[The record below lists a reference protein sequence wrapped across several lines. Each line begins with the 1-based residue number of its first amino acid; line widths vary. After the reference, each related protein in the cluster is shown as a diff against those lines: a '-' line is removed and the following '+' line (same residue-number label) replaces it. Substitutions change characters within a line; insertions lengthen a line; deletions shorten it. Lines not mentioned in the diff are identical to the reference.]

1 MEVNAG
7 GRGSEEEPRS
17 DRDHTRRQD
26 AGEERRFGTSWA
38 RQLGSLIQSG
48 RTPFAHFWRVYQQ
61 RKGIKSR
68 PKGGL
73 FPCALPDSLRDGSKR
88 PRSARRAARWRRH
101 KAAKDVTRLIFA
113 ASNFVAL
120 GRHRRCPRA
129 LPRAESAAHDTALTF
144 VRLRALQ
151 FVKLMEAGGAIGSG
165 RRGPALLTQLEQLST
180 WARTHRSGFDPYRQ
194 SCGAERLAKLDA
206 GGSAVLPVV
215 AERISLPAKGATCAL
230 HHWMPKRVA
239 ETYTDPGQLRV
250 RGAVSSR

>member
-1 MEVNAG
+1 MARVGFSLRTARRARRANDAAESRPAHTDCHRGDSVFRRPSPGLSHPDSQKDGAG
-7 GRGSEEEPRS
+7 SDEEPRPAEAQADAEVS
-17 DRDHTRRQD
+17 VGGVGSEGKPRSARDQARRQD
-26 AGEERRFGTSWA
+26 AGEDRRFGTSWA

-120 GRHRRCPRA
+120 GRQRRCPRA
-129 LPRAESAAHDTALTF
+129 LPRAESAAHHTALTF

-151 FVKLMEAGGAIGSG
+151 FVRLMEAGGAIAGQE
-165 RRGPALLTQLEQLST
+165 RRACETLEIKEL
-180 WARTHRSGFDPYRQ
+180 FP
-194 SCGAERLAKLDA
+194 
-206 GGSAVLPVV
+206 
-215 AERISLPAKGATCAL
+215 
-230 HHWMPKRVA
+230 
-239 ETYTDPGQLRV
+239 
-250 RGAVSSR
+250 